1 MNYLLKSYIQKI
13 LPAEH
18 GIGSSHASIVIATYV
33 DYVTAVMVEAA
44 DDVVIIEAGDGCCV
58 KRLAAKRHDV
68 E

>member
-1 MNYLLKSYIQKI
+1 M
-13 LPAEH
+13 
-18 GIGSSHASIVIATYV
+18 IATYV

-44 DDVVIIEAGDGCCV
+44 DDVVILEADDGCCV